1 MLDFRPEQSAF
12 WAQLQTAAPNT
23 PSIGA
28 LFEQEPSRVERLT
41 FEAAGLRVDLSKN
54 KVSQEQLELLLQFA
68 SQSPL
73 TNHRS
78 AMLKGEP
85 INASEARAVLH
96 PALRDF
102 GNIPSL
108 TDQYRDTVYQ
118 QRAQM
123 LAAAEQIRSGEW
135 LGYTGKTI
143 TDIVN
148 IGIGGSDLGPKLVYE
163 ALREFRSD
171 TLTVHFISNVDG
183 AEIYSLLK
191 TLSPETTLVAIA
203 SKTFTTQ
210 ETLLNAKTALTWLR
224 QGLGLDLVE
233 ASSHVVAL
241 TASATNAVKY
251 GVAPERV
258 LPFEEWVGGRYSL
271 WSSIGFGIACAI
283 GAEAFNELL
292 QGAHAMD
299 KHFAETPLHSN
310 IPVLMALVGIWHI
323 NFMNYPTQAVIPYCE
338 RLGLLSA
345 YLQQLDM
352 ESNGKST
359 LRDNTAA
366 RTATGPIVWGQTGT
380 NGQHA
385 FFQLM
390 HQGTHTIPVEFIGAL
405 QDTLSDTNHHRT
417 LLVNMIAQASALMSG
432 KPAPDAQAYRDY
444 PGDKP
449 SSMIL
454 MEKLTP
460 ASLGALIALYEHK
473 VFVQGSLWGINSFD
487 QWGVELG
494 KKLTNEL
501 LPQDADLSGFDESTQ
516 VLMGLLNARL

>member
-1 MLDFRPEQSAF
+1 MLDFRPEQSAI
-12 WAQLQTAAPNT
+12 WAQLQNAVADT
-23 PSIGA
+23 PSITA
-28 LFEQEPSRVERLT
+28 LFTQEPNRVSELT
-41 FEAAGLRVDLSKN
+41 FEAAGLRIDLSKN
-54 KVSQEQLELLLQFA
+54 KVAQGQIKLLLEFTA
-68 SQSPL
+68 LSPL
-73 TNHRS
+73 ANHRS
-78 AMLKGEP
+78 AMLAGQP
-85 INASEARAVLH
+85 INTSENRAVLH

-102 GNIPSL
+102 GDISSL
-108 TDQYRDTVYQ
+108 TSAYRDTVYQ

-123 LAAAEQIRSGEW
+123 LTAAEQIRSGKW
-135 LGYTGKTI
+135 LGHTGKAI

-163 ALREFRSD
+163 ALREFRHN

-191 TLSPETTLVAIA
+191 TLNPETTLVAIA

-210 ETLLNAKTALTWLR
+210 ETLLNAKTALSWLR
-224 QGLGLDLVE
+224 EGLSIKQVE
-233 ASSHVVAL
+233 SSPHVIAL
-241 TASATNAVKY
+241 TASASNAVSY
-251 GVAPERV
+251 GVAAERV

-271 WSSIGFGIACAI
+271 WSSIGFGIACAV
-283 GAEAFNELL
+283 GAQAFTELL
-292 QGAHAMD
+292 QGAHALD
-299 KHFAETPLHSN
+299 KHFAEAPLDQN
-310 IPVLMALVGIWHI
+310 IPVLMALIGIWNI
-323 NFMNYPTQAVIPYCE
+323 NFLKYSTQAVIPYCE

-359 LRDNTAA
+359 LRDNAKA
-366 RTATGPIVWGQTGT
+366 GTATGPIVWGQTGT

-405 QDTLSDTNHHRT
+405 QDTLSDNTHHRT

-432 KPAPDAQAYRDY
+432 KPAPDSQAYRDY

-449 SSMIL
+449 STMIL
-454 MEKLTP
+454 MEQLTP
-460 ASLGALIALYEHK
+460 STLGALIALYEHK
-473 VFVQGSLWGINSFD
+473 VFVQGSMWGINSFD

-501 LPQDADLSGFDESTQ
+501 LPREADLSGFDESTQ
-516 VLMGLLNARL
+516 ALMGLVNTRL